1 MVRYIVRRTFFSLL
15 ALWMISMVAFVATRI
30 SGDVTYLLVGMD
42 ATEQEIAAIRTQYGL
57 DRALPIQ
64 YLIFAGHA
72 LQGDFGTSIKYG
84 VPALDLVLNRLPQ
97 TIILS
102 LTGFTLALLI
112 GVPLGIMAAS
122 RRSSVVDYGATAFA
136 LIGQAMPGFWVGIML
151 QLVFSVNLGW
161 LPTGGSESWRHLILP
176 ATTVSWFSIAAFM
189 RLTRSSMIE
198 ALDADY
204 VKFARVKGN
213 SEYVVVL
220 KHALRNA
227 VIPLVTFAGMNLGAL
242 LGGAVVVES
251 IFAWPGVGQLMIA
264 AISARDYPTVQAAV
278 LVTAAMLISINLAVD
293 VLYGL
298 LDPRIRNE

>member
-1 MVRYIVRRTFFSLL
+1 MVRYIVRRMLFGLL
-15 ALWMISMVAFVATRI
+15 ALWMVSMVVFAAMRI

-42 ATEQEIAAIRTQYGL
+42 ATEQEIATIRTQYGL
-57 DRALPIQ
+57 DRALPMQ
-64 YLIFAGHA
+64 YLIFAGRA
-72 LQGDFGTSIKYG
+72 VQGDFGTSIKYG
-84 VPALDLVLNRLPQ
+84 VPALELVLSRLPH

-122 RRSSVVDYGATAFA
+122 RRNSVVDFGATGFA

-151 QLVFSVNLGW
+151 QLVFSVRLGW
-161 LPTGGSESWRHLILP
+161 LPTSGSESWQHLILP
-176 ATTVSWFSIAAFM
+176 AATVSWFSIAAFM

-198 ALDADY
+198 ALDTDY

-213 SEYVVVL
+213 PEHVVVL

-227 VIPLVTFAGMNLGAL
+227 GIPLVTFAGMNLGAL

-264 AISARDYPTVQAAV
+264 AIGARDYPTVQAAV
-278 LVTAAMLISINLAVD
+278 LVTATMFISINLAVD

>member
-1 MVRYIVRRTFFSLL
+1 MLFGLL
-15 ALWMISMVAFVATRI
+15 ALWMVSMVVFAAMRI

-42 ATEQEIAAIRTQYGL
+42 ATEQEIATIRTQYGL
-57 DRALPIQ
+57 DRALPMQ
-64 YLIFAGHA
+64 YLIFAGRA
-72 LQGDFGTSIKYG
+72 VQGDFGTSIKYG
-84 VPALDLVLNRLPQ
+84 VPALELVLSRLPH

-122 RRSSVVDYGATAFA
+122 RRNSVVDFGATGFA

-151 QLVFSVNLGW
+151 QLVFSVRLGW
-161 LPTGGSESWRHLILP
+161 LPTSGSESWQHLILP
-176 ATTVSWFSIAAFM
+176 AATVSWFSIAAFM

-198 ALDADY
+198 ALDTDY

-213 SEYVVVL
+213 PEHVVVL

-227 VIPLVTFAGMNLGAL
+227 GIPLVTFAGMNLGAL

-264 AISARDYPTVQAAV
+264 AIGARDYPTVQAAV
-278 LVTAAMLISINLAVD
+278 LVTATMFISINLAVD

>member
-293 VLYGL
+293 MLYGL